1 MTDIIRLHR
10 ISIKIDLDQY
20 AFQEAQ
26 TWAQKC
32 KRIWNL
38 EGDENSAYF
47 HKICYARQRRNF
59 ISTITS
65 KTREACTTNDKI
77 EKAFIDHFEEI
88 YKNNREELWLIDN
101 LQWSTITN
109 KERED
114 LCKPFAESE
123 IQAALKD
130 FANNKSP
137 WPDGFTIKFFKVA
150 WPFLK
155 SNILDIFKDFHRN
168 GIINKVVNETYIAL
182 IAKKEKC
189 SLPSDYRSIS
199 LTTALCKL
207 IAKVIAER
215 LKIRL
220 PGTISENQM
229 TFVKGRQITD
239 AILIA
244 NEAVDY

>member
-88 YKNNREELWLIDN
+88 YKNNCEELWLIDN

-123 IQAALKD
+123 
-130 FANNKSP
+130 
-137 WPDGFTIKFFKVA
+137 FKLLSKISQTTNPRGPMDLLLSSSKWHGLSSRVIS
-150 WPFLK
+150 W
-155 SNILDIFKDFHRN
+155 IFSKTF
-168 GIINKVVNETYIAL
+168 IEMASST
-182 IAKKEKC
+182 
-189 SLPSDYRSIS
+189 
-199 LTTALCKL
+199 KL
-207 IAKVIAER
+207 
-215 LKIRL
+215 
-220 PGTISENQM
+220 
-229 TFVKGRQITD
+229 
-239 AILIA
+239 
-244 NEAVDY
+244 